1 MDKYEYRVRTE
12 QMLEYMEQKSYKKAM
27 EIADS
32 IDWRKAKNAAMLCT
46 ASEIYEYNGEYE
58 KSREILFIAY
68 DRAPGSRKIVYRLG
82 TLALKLNDVRE
93 ATDCYEEFIAMAPK
107 DPNQYILRY
116 KILKSQNA
124 PLSQQIEALEEF
136 KKAEYVEKW
145 AYELAKLYHEAGMVA
160 ECLEE
165 CDDLILWFS
174 EGKYVYQAMELKMKY
189 KPLTPL
195 QQEKYNHRNDEKKP
209 VKKVEPVAEKKEEK
223 VENVEEPTVEMK
235 VDEVNAAISLEN
247 TTKVEAVSAEEA
259 EKIEETPVA
268 EEESVEE
275 EAETIEEAPA
285 EEEAETI
292 EEAPAEEEAETI
304 EETPAEE
311 ETEIIEEAPAEEEAE
326 TIEEAP
332 AEEETDIIEE
342 VPAEE
347 EAEASE
353 EPQVL
358 DETEDEDVSK
368 EIFSQSSKMSV
379 EEILQNWEEKQKEN
393 AQLIQEEQE
402 RARRDKEKLESQKVE
417 EESILPDD
425 IRQLMEELEAEAAEI
440 KQNKARREKVEAPE
454 EETVEPLETMEEE
467 TVETVETKEEEP
479 IEEPAEESV
488 QEEEK
493 AEPEEVEED
502 PFDEE
507 SFDEEAFEEVE
518 SEDFEEIEEIEEIE
532 ESEGIKLGDTQ
543 AIAISAKALMNDT
556 VVEEPLEKE
565 EQRRPEPSSPFDTA
579 FIVQGR
585 YDLEAQSEIGIKA
598 GLTEEQKKLFSYF
611 VPVHGMSEQIVDVLE
626 NDKRCRTRYGT
637 SRTANLLVVGRK
649 GSGKTVLAVDIVKAI
664 QKNRKLK
671 QGKVGI
677 VTAESL
683 NKKDVSHIIEKL
695 HGGAIIIERA
705 SKLNKKTVLELNDLM
720 EEQTGELLVV
730 LEEERRPLDKMLAL
744 YPDFKKKFTSR
755 LELPVFIND
764 ELVTFA
770 QTYAKENGYKID
782 EMGIL
787 ALYSR
792 IDLMQ
797 REESIVTVADVK
809 EIMDNAIA
817 HSQKMTFKRFLKKLF
832 GKKKNESSRIVLQ
845 EQDFR

>member
-292 EEAPAEEEAETI
+292 EE
-304 EETPAEE
+304 TPAEE

-479 IEEPAEESV
+479 IEELAEESV

-637 SRTANLLVVGRK
+637 SRTAN
-649 GSGKTVLAVDIVKAI
+649 
-664 QKNRKLK
+664 
-671 QGKVGI
+671 
-677 VTAESL
+677 
-683 NKKDVSHIIEKL
+683 
-695 HGGAIIIERA
+695 
-705 SKLNKKTVLELNDLM
+705 
-720 EEQTGELLVV
+720 
-730 LEEERRPLDKMLAL
+730 
-744 YPDFKKKFTSR
+744 
-755 LELPVFIND
+755 
-764 ELVTFA
+764 
-770 QTYAKENGYKID
+770 
-782 EMGIL
+782 
-787 ALYSR
+787 
-792 IDLMQ
+792 
-797 REESIVTVADVK
+797 
-809 EIMDNAIA
+809 
-817 HSQKMTFKRFLKKLF
+817 
-832 GKKKNESSRIVLQ
+832 
-845 EQDFR
+845 